1 MNHEQLKERKEQLDQ
16 LFMFGVE
23 WLDKIENNLR
33 EQNGKILIL
42 QKENQNYKKLHE
54 NLAQAMNNFKN
65 GGE

>member
-1 MNHEQLKERKEQLDQ
+1 MNHEQLNERKEQLDQ